1 MDKKN
6 TTIGVLL
13 IVAAVVS
20 MYFSARLAPQPAPRP
35 AVETAPTTSP
45 VAQNAAP
52 VAGPASSPQDAA
64 LAAPA
69 AQPAAPAEFATLQN
83 DFVAVRFTTAGGAID
98 TVELKK
104 HDAVLG
110 KPENYI
116 LNQLHAAPALSFVDF
131 PGADKDA
138 RYELVSQSAR
148 EIVYR
153 AKVGDQL
160 EVTRRYTLL
169 GDGKGDPY
177 QLRHETVFRN
187 LGDKPLTLPRGAVN
201 IGTAA
206 PINAEDYGL
215 YLNVGYYNGDSF
227 EHFERSKLEGGGFLS
242 TFGFGSKVDLPFLD
256 SPGTVQWA
264 SVKNQFFTS
273 ILTLDQPGTGIRTE
287 RVKVYPLAPVT
298 DHRAYGVTGTTYFDL
313 KPLAAG
319 ATSTW
324 SATYYAGPKEYRR
337 LADTDNFKHNEDLA
351 MQFGFFGFFSKLLL
365 TIMTWVHTTMGG
377 EKFAWG
383 WGWAIVITT
392 LILKIVFVPFT
403 LAASRTSKRMAKLA
417 PMMTELREKYKDDP
431 RKAQEGMLK
440 LYQEYK
446 VNPLGGCIPILIT
459 IPFFIGFFSMLQS
472 ASELRFAAF
481 LWAPDLSAPD
491 TILRVWGLPLNIMPL
506 LMGATMIIQMRLT
519 PTPTTD
525 PVQQT
530 MFKIM
535 PWMFT
540 LFCYNFSCALALYST
555 INGLFTIGQQVVIN
569 RMPEPEL
576 EKRELKPKAAG
587 GMKNVTPKKK

>member
-20 MYFSARLAPQPAPRP
+20 MYFSARLAPPPPPAPQSP
-35 AVETAPTTSP
+35 AVTPIAAQPTPAS
-45 VAQNAAP
+45 
-52 VAGPASSPQDAA
+52 GPASSPADAT
-64 LAAPA
+64 LSAPA
-69 AQPAAPAEFATLQN
+69 KPSAGPAEIVTLKN
-83 DFVAVRFTTAGGAID
+83 DFVAVRFTNAGGAID
-98 TVELKK
+98 SVELLK

-110 KPENYI
+110 KPENYV
-116 LNQLHAAPALSFVDF
+116 LNALHAAPALSFVDF

-138 RYELVSQSAR
+138 RYTLVSQTDR
-148 EIVYR
+148 EVVYR
-153 AKVGDQL
+153 ARVGDQL
-160 EVTRRYTLL
+160 DVTRRYTLL

-177 QLRHETVFRN
+177 QIRHETTFTN
-187 LGDKPLTLPRGAVN
+187 LSGQPVTLPRGAVN

-215 YLNVGYYNGDSF
+215 YLNVGFYNGEDF
-227 EHFERSKLEGGGFLS
+227 EHIERSKLEGGGFLS
-242 TFGFGSKVDLPFLD
+242 SFGIGSKVDLPFID
-256 SPGTVQWA
+256 SPGAVQWA

-273 ILTLDQPGTGIRTE
+273 ILTPDQPGTGIRTE

-298 DHRAYGVTGTTYFDL
+298 DHRAYGVTGIAYFDL

-324 SATYYAGPKEYRR
+324 AATYYAGPKEYTR
-337 LADTDNFKHNEDLA
+337 LSDTDVFKKNEDLA
-351 MQFGFFGFFSKLLL
+351 MQFGFFGWFAKLLI
-365 TIMTWVHTTMGG
+365 TIMTWVHETMGG
-377 EKFAWG
+377 DKLAWG
-383 WGWAIVITT
+383 WGWSIVITT

-403 LAASRTSKRMAKLA
+403 IAASRTSKRMAKLA

-431 RKAQEGMLK
+431 RKMQEGMMK
-440 LYQEYK
+440 LYKDYK

-491 TILRVWGLPLNIMPL
+491 TIYRLWGIPLNIMPL
-506 LMGATMIIQMRLT
+506 LMGATMIVQMRLT

-535 PWMFT
+535 PWIFT

-576 EKRELKPKAAG
+576 EKREAKPAPAG
-587 GMKNVTPKKK
+587 GMKNVTPKKKK